1 MVEIIEESWG
11 FVVRT
16 ERFRETFQCRNN
28 AVLAARILA
37 TAEAV
42 MSQRDVDVLVPM
54 GNGETVCMEVLA
66 AA

>member
-16 ERFRETFQCRNN
+16 EHSRETFQCKSN

-37 TAEAV
+37 MAEAV

-54 GNGETVCMEVLA
+54 GNGETVCLEIA
-66 AA
+66 ACA

>member
-16 ERFRETFQCRNN
+16 GRTRETFQCRSN
-28 AVLAARILA
+28 ALLAARILA

-42 MSQRDVDVLVPM
+42 MSARDVEVLVPM
-54 GNGETVCMEVLA
+54 GNGECVCIGVA
-66 AA
+66 ASA